1 MLLCLNTAIKACALR
16 FVRNFPDSQKIKQ
29 KCKKKFKSIYPECGI
44 MYHIS
49 RKTSVCG
56 ADICFHRDNEQTVCG
71 ADRERSA
78 RVCEYMS
85 SDFSGG

>member
-44 MYHIS
+44 MYAAENK
-49 RKTSVCG
+49 R
-56 ADICFHRDNEQTVCG
+56 HR
-71 ADRERSA
+71 R
-78 RVCEYMS
+78 
-85 SDFSGG
+85 

>member
-44 MYHIS
+44 MYTG
-49 RKTSVCG
+49 RKQAAPQVTFV
-56 ADICFHRDNEQTVCG
+56 FRRDNEQTVCG
-71 ADRERSA
+71 ADRERRA

>member
-1 MLLCLNTAIKACALR
+1 MLLCLNTAIKACDLR

-56 ADICFHRDNEQTVCG
+56 ADICFHLMWQRQNVPAA
-71 ADRERSA
+71 ADSVGCAEHSRILELK
-78 RVCEYMS
+78 
-85 SDFSGG
+85 